1 MNKLEI
7 VVGSLQISKD
17 GVIILVIPKDACAI
31 DTLSLDN
38 NIPNVSIFNK
48 YLASFTMVFS
58 QPLSNCVDA
67 TDTAFTQSTFIAFAE
82 ANLGF

>member
-31 DTLSLDN
+31 DTLALKN
-38 NIPNVSIFNK
+38 TTPIGLIFNK
-48 YLASFTMVFS
+48 YLANFTPVFNK
-58 QPLSNCVDA
+58 PLSSCVDS
-67 TDTAFTQSTFIAFAE
+67 TNNVFTPSTFITFAE

>member
-17 GVIILVIPKDACAI
+17 GIVILVIPKDACSI
-31 DTLSLDN
+31 DVLALSN
-38 NIPNVSIFNK
+38 STPYICIFNK
-48 YLASFTMVFS
+48 YLANFTPVFNN
-58 QPLSNCVDA
+58 PLSTCTDA
-67 TDTAFTQSTFIAFAE
+67 TNTVFTQTTFIAFAE